1 MALLTRFIR
10 LPDRANTH
18 VFTFVVTR
26 SVTRDLHRDVT
37 SKEFSY
43 GYHRWAITFSRAG
56 KVLGVYL
63 VWRNPSEGM
72 RVYID
77 FSFTL
82 LNREHFSSNETFSGR
97 QIKFTFDSPAQG
109 NRRYIPVDDLYERN
123 FTDSNGEF
131 QLELTVANPRTLYE
145 TDLRLPL
152 SSPGS
157 SSSTT
162 SLAATGG
169 GNHQRSASPL
179 PSHHHHHNHH
189 HHHQLGGSTGNLSTL
204 GQQANHVSHHNS
216 GHHGSLHL
224 GHGHPPTQ
232 LPKTTKMET
241 TYFAFG
247 GFDWNLS
254 VVVEPYSVTAATSA
268 AGLTLNLAAQL
279 GGSHERESPSHRSRS
294 NQLLA
299 GVGDPM
305 PASIAGVLG
314 DHVGNGT
321 LALRLRRLTGVDHRS
336 RSRYYISVGE
346 GDRRLS
352 SGLMDDISDAE
363 GAGSVWCPRVRMQD
377 VAPKGVLRL
386 MVELVS
392 ANTLSEALITLAPTT
407 QVTGTPGSIGGLS
420 AGTCYDRDKQAWSFE
435 ADTHSENGTLRVR
448 VVYRDVRNV
457 PRNHIRY
464 VSWQAAMLRPN
475 NKVSQCDAVPFSS
488 THYSNYYV
496 QEEADDGVVMESSVP
511 VKDLLKTANGYVND
525 KQQLRVQVEWDE
537 TLLLFQATYHKYDDV
552 GRIHNYQMRKEI
564 SALQSENYSLER
576 QLFSYQRSL
585 AMAQA
590 RNGVQPQGPSDD
602 NTPSSSANGEYPP
615 HRDHSHSRDFFA
627 RRDESSDT
635 EYA

>member
-1 MALLTRFIR
+1 
-10 LPDRANTH
+10 
-18 VFTFVVTR
+18 
-26 SVTRDLHRDVT
+26 
-37 SKEFSY
+37 
-43 GYHRWAITFSRAG
+43 
-56 KVLGVYL
+56 
-63 VWRNPSEGM
+63 M

-123 FTDSNGEF
+123 FTDANGEF

-152 SSPGS
+152 GSPSSSS
-157 SSSTT
+157 SSST
-162 SLAATGG
+162 SLATG
-169 GNHQRSASPL
+169 GNHQRSVSPL
-179 PSHHHHHNHH
+179 PSHHHPHHH

-204 GQQANHVSHHNS
+204 AQQQNHATHHNS

-224 GHGHPPTQ
+224 GHGHGHHHNPTQ

-279 GGSHERESPSHRSRS
+279 GGSHERESPSHRNRS

-299 GVGDPM
+299 GVGDPL
-305 PASIAGVLG
+305 PATIAGVLS

-321 LALRLRRLTGVDHRS
+321 LTLRLRRLTGVDHRS

-352 SGLMDDISDAE
+352 SGLMDDVSDAE

-392 ANTLSEALITLAPTT
+392 ANTLSEALITLAPNN

-435 ADTHSENGTLRVR
+435 ADTHSENG
-448 VVYRDVRNV
+448 
-457 PRNHIRY
+457 
-464 VSWQAAMLRPN
+464 S
-475 NKVSQCDAVPFSS
+475 
-488 THYSNYYV
+488 
-496 QEEADDGVVMESSVP
+496 
-511 VKDLLKTANGYVND
+511 
-525 KQQLRVQVEWDE
+525 
-537 TLLLFQATYHKYDDV
+537 
-552 GRIHNYQMRKEI
+552 
-564 SALQSENYSLER
+564 
-576 QLFSYQRSL
+576 
-585 AMAQA
+585 
-590 RNGVQPQGPSDD
+590 
-602 NTPSSSANGEYPP
+602 
-615 HRDHSHSRDFFA
+615 
-627 RRDESSDT
+627 
-635 EYA
+635 